1 MAAAKKKER
10 LPSARRS
17 PWFPPL
23 LLPQFPPHPFRAS
36 QFSFAQYSPH
46 VCRAR
51 WVEVVDERCEQG
63 QGRPGRRRCSER
75 AGHGESSRSERSTR
89 PRWPCC
95 SSRSAAAAAATALIR
110 GGACQAL
117 AAAECRASSFSWRS
131 GHGWLVPL
139 DARGVRPRARMRAH
153 QGRRRRGRR
162 RPTTTVTNVHEG
174 ALVLDV
180 LVLDRRFIQRPLRLL
195 CLPLR
200 SKRASKS
207 VFCRLQEQEVGKA
220 AAFCPCKPNGKKMR
234 SLFDAQKKRRKKM
247 RARERESPV
256 SEKKRGGE
264 GEKTKTLSLF
274 LSPVSNYYASRG
286 PARPQRSLF
295 AISDSERRRS
305 SSCCIS
311 ICCC

>member
-1 MAAAKKKER
+1 M
-10 LPSARRS
+10 
-17 PWFPPL
+17 
-23 LLPQFPPHPFRAS
+23 LPQFPPHPFRAS
-36 QFSFAQYSPH
+36 QFSFARYSPH

-63 QGRPGRRRCSER
+63 QGRPGRRRCGER
-75 AGHGESSRSERSTR
+75 AGNGESSRSERSTR

-95 SSRSAAAAAATALIR
+95 SRSAAAAAATALIR
-110 GGACQAL
+110 GGARQAL

-139 DARGVRPRARMRAH
+139 DARGVRPRARTRAH
-153 QGRRRRGRR
+153 QGRRRRVRR

-195 CLPLR
+195 HLPLR

-207 VFCRLQEQEVGKA
+207 VFCRLQEQEMGKA
-220 AAFCPCKPNGKKMR
+220 AAFCPCKPNVKKMR
-234 SLFDAQKKRRKKM
+234 GLFDAQKKRRKKM
-247 RARERESPV
+247 GAKEPSLE
-256 SEKKRGGE
+256 EKKGE
-264 GEKTKTLSLF
+264 GKGEKTKTLSLF

-286 PARPQRSLF
+286 PAWPQRSLF
-295 AISDSERRRS
+295 VIAGSERRRS
-305 SSCCIS
+305 SSCCKS
-311 ICCC
+311 SA